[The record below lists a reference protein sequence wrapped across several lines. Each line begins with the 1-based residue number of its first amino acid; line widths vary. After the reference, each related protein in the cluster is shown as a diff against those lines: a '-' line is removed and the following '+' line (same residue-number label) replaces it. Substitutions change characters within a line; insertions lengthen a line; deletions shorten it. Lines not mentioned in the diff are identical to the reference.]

1 MIADCTSEKLSND
14 TAMPLALILN
24 ELLANAA
31 KYGVNDAGEGMI
43 RVRLTKSGD
52 SFQLDVED
60 DGPGFDLEEARR
72 RSSGLGLVSGLAR
85 QLGGGLHVERASG
98 ARCRVQ
104 FLDRRTGILIDW
116 R

>member
-31 KYGVNDAGEGMI
+31 KYSVNDAGEGFI
-43 RVRLTKSGD
+43 RVSLTKSGD

-60 DGPGFDLEEARR
+60 DGPGFDLEEAGR

-85 QLGGGLHVERASG
+85 QLGGTLHVERASG

-104 FLDRRTGILIDW
+104 FLDRRTEY
-116 R
+116 